1 MVLPRKPNSAVSI
14 GTQNRGAAKRSD
26 RIPGSSESDTHMK
39 DSRSSDAARRGVE
52 PGTSRTLTVPGLF
65 KRLHLFSVSTGS
77 PHYFPLLIR
86 AP

>member
-39 DSRSSDAARRGVE
+39 DSLTVKRRCAE
-52 PGTSRTLTVPGLF
+52 RSRTRNVTHSDCSWLV
-65 KRLHLFSVSTGS
+65 
-77 PHYFPLLIR
+77 
-86 AP
+86 